1 MDAYPRYNQITMYPF
16 DSEMTFFITK
26 DDIYYY
32 NVMSFGLKNMGAT
45 YERMVTQ
52 IFQTLLDKTMEVY
65 VDDMLVKSQ
74 EQVEHLV
81 HIHQAFKLLRRY
93 KLKLNPLKCAF
104 RVGSGKFLNYLVI
117 ATQIEHI
124 LDNNSHE
131 FHIFWA
137 VNMHKTLN

>member
-81 HIHQAFKLLRRY
+81 HIHQAFELLRRY

-117 ATQIEHI
+117 ATQKEHI

>member
-1 MDAYPRYNQITMYPF
+1 MLSFIDAYPGYNQITMYPF

-65 VDDMLVKSQ
+65 VDDMLVKS
-74 EQVEHLV
+74 
-81 HIHQAFKLLRRY
+81 
-93 KLKLNPLKCAF
+93 
-104 RVGSGKFLNYLVI
+104 
-117 ATQIEHI
+117 
-124 LDNNSHE
+124 
-131 FHIFWA
+131 
-137 VNMHKTLN
+137 